1 MPGFLHAQMKKDN
14 QQRFP
19 HILLIALI
27 LIPINS
33 FWMMRA
39 SLSNAGYPTTVSLY
53 FNVVFYLFGLIL
65 LNFAIRQISPKKAL
79 TQQELISIYLM
90 LTVASALNGLDMLQL
105 ILPIITGPYLLA
117 TAENEWREL
126 FFESIPQWLVNTNQD
141 ALKTYSEGGTQL
153 YLENLKPWLSPWF
166 SWGIFTFALVLC
178 MLCLTIILSKRW
190 TVEEKLSY
198 PIIQLPLEISGEK
211 TPFFRRGNL
220 WLGFSLGFGM
230 AAINGL
236 HFFFPAVPTIGRPF
250 NIGQYFNQKPW
261 NAMGWLPVAVQP
273 FAIGLG
279 FFMPVDL
286 SFSCWFF
293 YLFWKFERVI
303 ASVLG
308 LISLPEF
315 PYVNQQSSGAY
326 IGLALVALFMARKH
340 LLTVFKL
347 CLHPNQ
353 KQKQEKQKYQL
364 AIIGLVLGGL
374 IIILFCLQAGM
385 SLKMVA
391 LFFPLYFLLSIAIG
405 RIRAELGSPVHDLHF
420 AGPDLV
426 ISSLFG
432 TRGFSKSG
440 LTLMSFFWFFN
451 RAYRS
456 HPMPCILEGFKLGER
471 TGANELKLSFL
482 VIVAA
487 VVSIITAVLA
497 YLHFAY
503 RLGGKVGYAYA
514 PFNRLAYW
522 LKFPVE
528 PSIAKGIAFF
538 SGIFAVVWLMVMRLR
553 FIWWPFH
560 PVGYAVSSSWAMNPF
575 WFSIFISWLVKSIIL
590 RTAGLKVYRSNI
602 PLFLGL
608 ILGEFLADSIIS
620 IAGTLEGV
628 GTYIWYG

>member
-1 MPGFLHAQMKKDN
+1 
-14 QQRFP
+14 
-19 HILLIALI
+19 
-27 LIPINS
+27 
-33 FWMMRA
+33 MMRA

-65 LNFAIRQISPKKAL
+65 LNFAILKLSPKNAL

-105 ILPIITGPYLLA
+105 ILPIITGPYILA

-126 FFESIPQWLVNTNQD
+126 FFESIPQWLVNSNQD
-141 ALKTYSEGGTQL
+141 ALKTYSEGGTSL
-153 YLENLKPWLSPWF
+153 YLENLKSWLLPCF

-178 MLCLTIILSKRW
+178 MLCLTIILNKRW

-198 PIIQLPLEISGEK
+198 PIIQLPLQMSSEN
-211 TPFFRRGNL
+211 TQFVRRGNL
-220 WLGFSLGFGM
+220 WIGFSLGFGM

-293 YLFWKFERVI
+293 YLCWKFERII

-308 LISLPEF
+308 LISLPGF
-315 PYVNQQSSGAY
+315 PYIDEQSSGAY
-326 IGLALVALFMARKH
+326 IGLAFVAVFMARKH
-340 LLTVFKL
+340 LLNVFKL
-347 CLHPNQ
+347 CLRPNKEQ
-353 KQKQEKQKYQL
+353 NKEKKKYQL
-364 AIIGLVLGGL
+364 AFAGLFFGAL
-374 IIILFCLQAGM
+374 IIILFCSQAGM

-391 LFFPLYFLLSIAIG
+391 LFFTLYFLLSIAIG

-432 TRGFSKSG
+432 TRAFSKSG

-456 HPMPCILEGFKLGER
+456 HPMPCILEGFKLAER
-471 TGANELKLSFL
+471 TEADEGKLSLF
-482 VIVAA
+482 VIVAT
-487 VVSIITAVLA
+487 VVSIITAFFA

-528 PSIAKGIAFF
+528 PSLAKGLAFF
-538 SGIFAVVWLMVMRLR
+538 SGIGTVALLMVIRMRLV
-553 FIWWPFH
+553 WWPFH

-590 RTAGLKVYRSNI
+590 KTAGLKVYRNNI

-608 ILGEFLADSIIS
+608 ILGEFLANSIVS

>member
-1 MPGFLHAQMKKDN
+1 MS
-14 QQRFP
+14 
-19 HILLIALI
+19 
-27 LIPINS
+27 NS
-33 FWMMRA
+33 
-39 SLSNAGYPTTVSLY
+39 GYPTTVSLY

-65 LNFAIRQISPKKAL
+65 LNFSIRKLSPKNAL

-90 LTVASALNGLDMLQL
+90 LTVASALNGLDLLQ
-105 ILPIITGPYLLA
+105 ILLPVIAGPYLLA
-117 TAENEWREL
+117 TAENEWKEL
-126 FFESIPQWLVNTNQD
+126 FFEYIPRWLVNSNQE
-141 ALKTYSEGGTQL
+141 ALKTYSEGGASL
-153 YLENLKPWLSPWF
+153 YLENLRPWLLPWF
-166 SWGIFTFALVLC
+166 SWGIFTFALILC
-178 MLCLTIILSKRW
+178 MLCSTIILSRRW
-190 TVEEKLSY
+190 TVEERLSY
-198 PIIQLPLEISGEK
+198 PIIQLPLEMSNQN

-220 WLGFSLGFGM
+220 WVGFSIGFGM

-250 NIGQYFNQKPW
+250 NVGQYFNQKPW
-261 NAMGWLPVAVQP
+261 NAMGWMPIAVQP

-293 YLFWKFERVI
+293 YLFWKAERII
-303 ASVLG
+303 ASILG

-315 PYVNQQSSGAY
+315 PYINEQTSGAY
-326 IGLALVALFMARKH
+326 IGLAIVALFMARRH
-340 LLTVFKL
+340 LLAVFKL
-347 CLHPNQ
+347 CLRAKSKEN
-353 KQKQEKQKYQL
+353 KNYQI
-364 AIIGLVLGGL
+364 AFAGLVFGAI
-374 IIILFCLQAGM
+374 IIILFCSQAGM
-385 SLKMVA
+385 SLKMVV
-391 LFFPLYFLLSIAIG
+391 LFFTLYFLLSIAIG

-426 ISSLFG
+426 ISSVFG

-471 TGANELKLSFL
+471 TQANELKLAL
-482 VIVAA
+482 VVIVAT
-487 VVSIITAVLA
+487 VVSIITGIFA

-503 RLGGKVGYAYA
+503 RFGGKFWYAYA
-514 PFNRLAYW
+514 PFNRLAHW
-522 LKFPVE
+522 FKFPVE
-528 PSIAKGIAFF
+528 PSIAKGTAFF
-538 SGIFAVVWLMVMRLR
+538 SGIGTVVLLMIVRMR
-553 FIWWPFH
+553 FVWWPFH

-575 WFSIFISWLVKSIIL
+575 WFSIFISWLIKSIIL
-590 RTAGLKVYRSNI
+590 KTAGLKVYRDNI

-608 ILGEFLADSIIS
+608 ILGEFLADSIVS

>member
-1 MPGFLHAQMKKDN
+1 MQMRNNK
-14 QQRFP
+14 QRLP
-19 HILLIALI
+19 YILLIGII
-27 LIPINS
+27 LIAVNS

-53 FNVVFYLFGLIL
+53 FNVVFYLFWLVV
-65 LNFAIRQISPKKAL
+65 LNLFIRKFFPKNAL

-90 LTVASALNGLDMLQL
+90 LTVASALNGLDMLQ
-105 ILPIITGPYLLA
+105 ILLPVIAGPYILA

-126 FFESIPQWLVNTNQD
+126 FFGYIPQWLVNSDQNS
-141 ALKTYSEGGTQL
+141 LKTYSEGGSSL
-153 YLENLKPWLSPWF
+153 YLENLRPWLMPWF
-166 SWGIFTFALVLC
+166 SWGVFTFALVLC
-178 MLCLTIILSKRW
+178 ILCLTIILSRRW

-198 PIIQLPLEISGEK
+198 PIIQLPLEMSNEK
-211 TPFFRRGNL
+211 TSFFRHGNL
-220 WLGFSLGFGM
+220 WIGFLIGFGM

-250 NIGQYFNQKPW
+250 NVGQYFTQKPW

-293 YLFWKFERVI
+293 YLFWKFERII

-308 LISLPEF
+308 LVSLPGF
-315 PYVNQQSSGAY
+315 PYIDEQSSGAY
-326 IGLALVALFMARKH
+326 IGLALVAVFMARKH
-340 LLTVFKL
+340 LFTVFKL
-347 CLHPNQ
+347 CLRP
-353 KQKQEKQKYQL
+353 KSEEKKKYQI
-364 AIIGLVLGGL
+364 AFTGLILGTL
-374 IIILFCLQAGM
+374 IIIIFCSQAGM
-385 SLKMVA
+385 SFKLVA

-420 AGPDLV
+420 AGPDLI
-426 ISSLFG
+426 ISSVFG

-440 LTLMSFFWFFN
+440 LTVMSFFWFFN

-471 TGANELKLSFL
+471 TQANELKLSLF
-482 VIVAA
+482 VVVAT
-487 VVSIITAVLA
+487 VVSIITGIFA

-503 RLGGKVGYAYA
+503 RLGGKVGYAYE
-514 PFNRLAYW
+514 PFNRLAHW

-528 PSIAKGIAFF
+528 PGIAKGTAFF
-538 SGIFAVVWLMVMRLR
+538 SGIGTVALLMVMRVR

-575 WFSIFISWLVKSIIL
+575 WFSIFISWLIKSIIL

-608 ILGEFLADSIIS
+608 ILGEFLADSIVS
-620 IAGTLEGV
+620 IAGTLKGV
-628 GTYIWYG
+628 STYIWYS